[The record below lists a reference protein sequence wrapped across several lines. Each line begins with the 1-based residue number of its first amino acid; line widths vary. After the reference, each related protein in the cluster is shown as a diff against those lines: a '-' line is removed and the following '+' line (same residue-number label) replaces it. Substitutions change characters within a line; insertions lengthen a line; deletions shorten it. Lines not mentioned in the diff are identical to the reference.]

1 MRYRYVAVDIDGT
14 LLDDQDRYDR
24 ARLAKDICALRRQN
38 ITFLIASGNS
48 LDALQTR
55 FGKLV
60 NNFVAE
66 NGGRVMVA
74 GHEIRGVA
82 HQPATI
88 AKLLDYIQRLPQ
100 PDLLSLSAASQTM
113 IPQKFAAVPVP
124 YYPHHAYFER
134 LAEISEPVYNVN
146 VNWYQRQLPLAQIQ
160 QIVHTINRDFPEVN
174 ATYSGA
180 YGIDI
185 LPRGVNKA
193 RGLATFVRHTGGNM
207 NQVVAVGDTSNDL
220 EMVSAAGLGLAMRNA
235 SPDLQAVADAV
246 TTADNNHNGLL
257 RAIEAH
263 FSL

>member
-1 MRYRYVAVDIDGT
+1 MQYRYVAVDIDGT

-24 ARLAKDICALRRQN
+24 ERLAKDICALSRQG

-48 LDALQTR
+48 LDALQTS
-55 FGKLV
+55 FGELV

-66 NGGRVMVA
+66 NGGRVVVA

-82 HQPATI
+82 HRPETI
-88 AKLLDYIQRLPQ
+88 AKLLDYIQQLPQ
-100 PDLLSLSAASQTM
+100 PDLFSLSAASQTM

-124 YYPHHAYFER
+124 YYPHHAYFKR
-134 LAEISEPVYNVN
+134 LAEVKEPIYNVN
-146 VNWYQRQLPLAQIQ
+146 FNWYQCRLPLEQIQ
-160 QIVHTINRDFPEVN
+160 QVACAINRALPEVN

-193 RGLATFVRHTGGNM
+193 QGLVKFVRHTGGSM
-207 NQVVAVGDTSNDL
+207 NQVVAVGDTSNDI
-220 EMVSAAGLGLAMRNA
+220 EMVSAAGLGLAMKNA
-235 SPDLQAVADAV
+235 TPDLKDVADAV
-246 TTADNNHNGLL
+246 TVADNNHHGLL
-257 RAIEAH
+257 RALEAL